1 MKVIR
6 WSLALILVTVLAV
19 FACTRV
25 EKQTQWNM
33 QVQATAQTTEEN
45 PTHSGVGLATGEPGM
60 NLYPAGDPGE
70 TAVLNRPY
78 ETAPPLVPHSIE
90 GLTINRTANDCLDC
104 HLEGGELDDG
114 HVATKVPPS
123 HLVNEYTGAEAESGV
138 IGTRYLCLQC
148 HVPQAEAEFPV
159 NKGGKPRDSK
169 GG

>member
-25 EKQTQWNM
+25 EKQTQWTM

-138 IGTRYLCLQC
+138 I
-148 HVPQAEAEFPV
+148 EAEFPV

>member
-25 EKQTQWNM
+25 EKQTQGTM

-45 PTHSGVGLATGEPGM
+45 PTHSGVGLATGEPGV
-60 NLYPAGDPGE
+60 NIYPAGDPGE
-70 TAVLNRPY
+70 TAVLDRPY
-78 ETAPPLVPHSIE
+78 ETAPPLIPHSIE

-104 HLEGGELDDG
+104 HLEGDELDDG
-114 HVATKVPPS
+114 HVPTKVPPS

-159 NKGGKPRDSK
+159 NKGSKPRE
-169 GG
+169 